1 MRKYTLKYVGIISI
15 LIIVSFGV
23 FSNPPKNILTDEVA
37 VLNDNNVNRLDK
49 GEKDR
54 FIVGNYYLT
63 ENNWLLGKFSKIIS
77 DNKMQV
83 YANEIN
89 NLSKLAKSQGKDT
102 YFVSMTHKTNMLK
115 HLYPSFVENKNNLD
129 LNKDSLESKL
139 DKRYISFIDIDR
151 YFIEN
156 FSEKERETFYFKTDH
171 HWNGIGAFKGFE
183 FIIKNTNLGLSS
195 NEVSDYMSKYKVKVI
210 KDKEFIGSYNRKLNF
225 IVKDKEFANYVYKKG
240 SKLEYF
246 ITDGNKEHKLNE
258 EKIMA
263 TLRNKNSWDYGGAY
277 MRGTNCNVLKIK
289 NKNSLTDKK
298 ILIFRDSYQ
307 APMTWLLADIFKEV
321 QIVDPRYIENI
332 DMTYEEI
339 ITTFNSDI
347 VMFMYNSFGFE
358 GMIKE
363 MIDKTIK

>member
-1 MRKYTLKYVGIISI
+1 MKKYILKYIGIISI
-15 LIIVSFGV
+15 LIIVSSGV
-23 FSNPPKNILTDEVA
+23 FSNQLKNILIDEVS
-37 VLNDNNVNRLDK
+37 VFNENYVNKLDK

-63 ENNWLLGKFSKIIS
+63 ENNWLLGKFSKIIP
-77 DNKMQV
+77 DNKMKV

-89 NLSKLAKSQGKDT
+89 DLSKLATSQGKDT

-115 HLYPSFVENKNNLD
+115 HLYPSFVENKNNID
-129 LNKDSLESKL
+129 LNKDSLASKL
-139 DKRYISFIDIDR
+139 DKNYISFIDIDR
-151 YFIEN
+151 YFLSN
-156 FSEKERETFYFKTDH
+156 FSEKERENFYFKTDH
-171 HWNGIGAFKGFE
+171 HWNGIGAFEGFE
-183 FIIKNTNLGLSS
+183 FIINNMDLDLSS
-195 NEVSDYMSKYKVKVI
+195 NEVSEYMSKYKVKVI

-246 ITDGNKEHKLNE
+246 ITDGSKEHKLDE

-277 MRGTNCNVLKIK
+277 MRGTNCNILKIK
-289 NKNSLTDKK
+289 NRNSLTDKK
-298 ILIFRDSYQ
+298 VLIFRDSYQ

-332 DMTYEEI
+332 DMTYEDI
-339 ITTFNSDI
+339 ITNINSDI
-347 VMFMYNSFGFE
+347 IMFMYNSFGFE

-363 MIDKTIK
+363 MINKKID